1 MIYCEKNTAEYIGD
15 DYSSSERPFTITYGW
30 VAEITNVDKKHRE
43 TVQSASV
50 TDFEQIVQMI
60 YDDEDIGKS
69 YNKNDL
75 AEQLLQRSKEGYSRN
90 YVIKKNDTVI
100 AHACTNAEINGIA
113 IVAELIVNKEYRR
126 RGYALEI
133 WRAICEKLLSEGKRV
148 FSFYYSNESRSLHK
162 KVGFHEICEWG
173 KIVFDNNCM
182 EV

>member
-90 YVIKKNDTVI
+90 YVIFPTIIRQSLTKNY
-100 AHACTNAEINGIA
+100 
-113 IVAELIVNKEYRR
+113 L
-126 RGYALEI
+126 
-133 WRAICEKLLSEGKRV
+133 KRCRLC
-148 FSFYYSNESRSLHK
+148 SADSPCRPRKPGSTH
-162 KVGFHEICEWG
+162 
-173 KIVFDNNCM
+173 
-182 EV
+182 